1 MEVVTIVSGC
11 LTIHGKSESLVADMK
26 NEGPLRQQYLVFH
39 DDSTFNP
46 RITWVSEKSESNDIT
61 HNS

>member
-39 DDSTFNP
+39 DDSTFKSSH
-46 RITWVSEKSESNDIT
+46 RVGEKSESNDIT